1 MKTLKLLSMSLLF
14 SFNLISCEQSDLFV
28 NELEVSTSNETYESI
43 AFEAIEFT
51 SNPDSLLSNEE
62 MGLYLMREEEKMAM
76 DIYAYFYEKYQI
88 PIFNNIAKSESKHT
102 SAVLRLI
109 NYFGLKDPALE
120 PTAEYSNEEIQNLY
134 TKLTSEGNTI
144 ENALSTGAFIEEY
157 DIADL
162 KKLIAETQN
171 ADIKLVYA
179 NLLRG
184 SENHIKAF
192 AKQLKFRGIEYVPQI
207 LSQEEYNSIINE

>member
-179 NLLRG
+179 NLLRD

>member
-109 NYFGLKDPALE
+109 HYFGLKDPALE

>member
-120 PTAEYSNEEIQNLY
+120 PTAEYSNEEIQHLY
-134 TKLTSEGNTI
+134 TKLTSEANTI
-144 ENALSTGAFIEEY
+144 EEALSTGAFIEEY

>member
-102 SAVLRLI
+102 SAVLRLV

-120 PTAEYSNEEIQNLY
+120 PTAEYSNEEIQHLY
-134 TKLTSEGNTI
+134 TKLTSEANTI
-144 ENALSTGAFIEEY
+144 EEALSTGAFIEEY